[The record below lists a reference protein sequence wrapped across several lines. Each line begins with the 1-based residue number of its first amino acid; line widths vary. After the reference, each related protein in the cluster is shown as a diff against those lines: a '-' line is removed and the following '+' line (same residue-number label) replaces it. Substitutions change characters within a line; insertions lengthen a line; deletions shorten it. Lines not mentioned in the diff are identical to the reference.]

1 MDTLFWMGKS
11 CIFTILRLRYGLRS
25 RSRTQHP
32 RCAAGFPEDTPLA
45 TFNPHRF
52 SHPETFAAVKRSR
65 LVAFL
70 TAFAS
75 FLEQRGLTLPSDSRG
90 TLDLELLVQIVMTP
104 GTDTPPAFI
113 DALYYIHEMATP
125 EGMDA
130 LLAEAEERDVT
141 LEGDEDDSPLDV
153 AIQVWLIEA
162 DLLREK
168 HAEKHLSRPRSF
180 EYYNTDRA
188 VPDFKLPKA
197 STLQALEQNLDE
209 WFENKKRGRGARVF
223 VYPKEDAVWFLV
235 QHGEPFRREG
245 SVDGRE
251 TGSVA
256 YRPVKYDVL
265 VYDPKSG
272 ELGVN
277 AASVGEKK
285 LYRAQVGKHLFGS
298 EDFFPGDA
306 KYTLDPLRDDG
317 EASLDCDEIEGI
329 EWIKLREVQFYWGGQ
344 YGEIE
349 IRKASDVFAA
359 YAARN
364 RQLPSGGRLFKAVFQ
379 VKFEDCKSPRS
390 VTIKT
395 SNIAQYTRDH
405 DSALIEQWLTARGF
419 SISREASEHVK
430 AEPLLAKA

>member
-1 MDTLFWMGKS
+1 M
-11 CIFTILRLRYGLRS
+11 
-25 RSRTQHP
+25 
-32 RCAAGFPEDTPLA
+32 A

-52 SHPETFAAVKRSR
+52 SQPETFAAVRRSR
-65 LVAFL
+65 LVEFL
-70 TAFAS
+70 APFAP
-75 FLEQRGLTLPSDSRG
+75 FLEQRGLSLPSAPAG

-104 GTDTPPAFI
+104 GADTPPAFI

-130 LLAEAEERDVT
+130 LLTEAQERDVT
-141 LEGDEDDSPLDV
+141 LNGDDDDTPLDV
-153 AIQVWLIEA
+153 AIQVWLMEA

-168 HAEKHLSRPRSF
+168 HAEKNLASRRSF
-180 EYYNTDRA
+180 EYYNTDQAR
-188 VPDFKLPKA
+188 PDFKLPKA
-197 STLQALEQNLDE
+197 STLRALERDLDD

-223 VYPKEDAVWFLV
+223 VYPKEDAIWFLV
-235 QHGEPFRREG
+235 QHGAPFQREG
-245 SVDGRE
+245 SIDGRE

-265 VYDPKSG
+265 VYDPKSC

-277 AASVGEKK
+277 AESVGEKK
-285 LYRAQVGKHLFGS
+285 LYRAQFGKHLFGS
-298 EDFFPGDA
+298 EDYFPGDA

-317 EASLDCDEIEGI
+317 QASLDCDDVEGI
-329 EWIKLREVQFYWGGQ
+329 EWIMLCEVQFYWGGQ

-359 YAARN
+359 YAARG

-395 SNIAQYTRDH
+395 SNVAQYTRDH
-405 DSALIEQWLTARGF
+405 DSVLIEQWLAERGF
-419 SISREASEHVK
+419 IIAREAPDHVD
-430 AEPLLAKA
+430 AEPLLAGA